1 MSLSDEQW
9 EFGKDIGKLIV
20 YAEENGFKLTFG
32 EAYRTVQQQK
42 IYVKT
47 GRSKTMRSKH
57 MKRCAMDFNVFVDG
71 KLTWDKEVI
80 RPLGEYWESLN
91 AKNRWGGNFKSFID
105 VPHFE
110 RNV

>member
-1 MSLSDEQW
+1 
-9 EFGKDIGKLIV
+9 
-20 YAEENGFKLTFG
+20 
-32 EAYRTVQQQK
+32 
-42 IYVKT
+42 
-47 GRSKTMRSKH
+47 

-105 VPHFE
+105 VPQFE
-110 RNV
+110 RYV